1 MGRGP
6 RPAPGNWGWKG
17 PSAAV
22 LISWGPQE
30 QPTPQRASGALS
42 LSSQVP
48 PPSPSL
54 SGPLPLPLPLRRSS
68 WRETALSS
76 VGADRTKVNRLVTGQ
91 AVSSLWTDDQR
102 WAGGGPH
109 TRSPLGPHRRQLP
122 GLPPHTHARRPGL
135 CSPQVLCTPGGWRSV

>member
-1 MGRGP
+1 MVGVRWLIGGGP
-6 RPAPGNWGWKG
+6 HFLGTPGT
-17 PSAAV
+17 AY
-22 LISWGPQE
+22 
-30 QPTPQRASGALS
+30 PQRASGALS
-42 LSSQVP
+42 LSSQFP

-91 AVSSLWTDDQR
+91 AVSSLWTDDQH

-109 TRSPLGPHRRQLP
+109 TRSPLGPHRRRLP
-122 GLPPHTHARRPGL
+122 GLPPHTHARTQARPLLTAGPLRPGRL
-135 CSPQVLCTPGGWRSV
+135 EKRLDTRG